1 MNSRGRYPPGIG
13 GNRGG
18 NVPNYQQR
26 NPQQYGQRNFVQ
38 SNQQFQQQQ
47 HWLRRNQIGGGV
59 DSSVEEVEKT
69 VQSEAVD
76 SRYFFRFR
84 FVSLCLLLLLFSLFR
99 LCI

>member
-18 NVPNYQQR
+18 NVAPSPNYQQR
-26 NPQQYGQRNFVQ
+26 NPQQQQQYGQRNFVQ

-47 HWLRRNQIGGGV
+47 QWLRRNQTGGGGGL

-69 VQSEAVD
+69 VQSEAAVD
-76 SRYFFRFR
+76 SRYCFRFR
-84 FVSLCLLLLLFSLFR
+84 
-99 LCI
+99 

>member
-18 NVPNYQQR
+18 NVAPSPNYQQR
-26 NPQQYGQRNFVQ
+26 NAQQQQQYGQRNYVQ
-38 SNQQFQQQQ
+38 SNQQFQQQHQ
-47 HWLRRNQIGGGV
+47 WLRRNQSGGV

-76 SRYFFRFR
+76 SRYIFA
-84 FVSLCLLLLLFSLFR
+84 FVAFILSILVC
-99 LCI
+99 